1 MEVLQIEQGQNA
13 EVQILFAIASLRA
26 REGKLLKVIHG
37 ADPLRGKARRVL
49 RRLKR
54 EGRVAYLVL
63 GESFTENDSTT
74 RYLLD
79 RFPECK
85 NDEDFEKENGGV
97 TLVAL

>member
-13 EVQILFAIASLRA
+13 EVQILFAVASLRA
-26 REGKLLKVIHG
+26 RAGKLLKVIHG
-37 ADPLRGKARRVL
+37 EGPLRSKARRVL

-63 GESFTENDSTT
+63 GESFTEEDSAT

-85 NDEDFEKENGGV
+85 EDGDYEKENGGV